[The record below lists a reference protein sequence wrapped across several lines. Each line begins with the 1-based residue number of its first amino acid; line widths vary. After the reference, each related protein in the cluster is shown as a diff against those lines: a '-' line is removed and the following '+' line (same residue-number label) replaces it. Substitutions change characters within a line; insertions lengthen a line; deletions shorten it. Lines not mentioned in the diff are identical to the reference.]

1 MPYNKEGK
9 FKYLFLTVLEVVDL
23 LTLETKPLEESTLVG
38 KILEV
43 KSKGPFLL
51 H

>member
-23 LTLETKPLEESTLVG
+23 LTLETKHLEESTLVG
-38 KILEV
+38 QIQEF
-43 KSKGPFLL
+43 KSKGSFSL